1 MDTEQLRA
9 MQAPLKQKYR
19 EQPDAAQITLKA
31 QGRIG
36 EGITCKVDT
45 GRAMVEAGSV
55 AEAIA
60 PKTIDAHPFLHR
72 PARDD
77 RRAPRLPCDGPAP

>member
-45 GRAMVEAGSV
+45 GRAMVEAGLHPVTGVTGCPSV
-55 AEAIA
+55 REICCWRPWWHA
-60 PKTIDAHPFLHR
+60 PA
-72 PARDD
+72 
-77 RRAPRLPCDGPAP
+77 